1 MQDMEVCY
9 TLIGHS
15 ERRSKYGETDEDTAT
30 KVEKCQAAGLKVLF
44 CIGDL
49 LEEREA
55 GKTDEVNKRQ
65 LLSPKSR
72 TGMTSS
78 LPDPVVASVGIGTGK
93 VAIPGRG
100 DLRWPR
106 LHRGSAEAAKIRMG
120 GSVMQ
125 KRKLRT
131 ARSIKEL
138 IAKSNIDGFL
148 VASFIFQGDRHRCAG
163 MSLGASKMIQNGG
176 FFFLLCS
183 LEWHV

>member
-65 LLSPKSR
+65 LSPKSR

-78 LPDPVVASVGIGTGK
+78 LPDPVVASVGHRYWQSGHPRQRRPQ
-93 VAIPGRG
+93 VAALTSRQ
-100 DLRWPR
+100 
-106 LHRGSAEAAKIRMG
+106 H
-120 GSVMQ
+120 
-125 KRKLRT
+125 
-131 ARSIKEL
+131 
-138 IAKSNIDGFL
+138 
-148 VASFIFQGDRHRCAG
+148 
-163 MSLGASKMIQNGG
+163 
-176 FFFLLCS
+176 
-183 LEWHV
+183 

>member
-65 LLSPKSR
+65 LPSPKSR

-106 LHRGSAEAAKIRMG
+106 LHRGSAEAAKIRMVG
-120 GSVMQ
+120 VSCKKG
-125 KRKLRT
+125 
-131 ARSIKEL
+131 
-138 IAKSNIDGFL
+138 N
-148 VASFIFQGDRHRCAG
+148 
-163 MSLGASKMIQNGG
+163 
-176 FFFLLCS
+176 
-183 LEWHV
+183 